1 MEKTN
6 NIPVIVWLRVTDY
19 MQTWLQREL
28 GGDTMVGEQRVVSLQ
43 HLQGFK
49 DTLKMETAKDTKLC
63 QPVVNSM
70 SAMLRN
76 CINTGLEIDPDTIL
90 KEYGITRQAM
100 EMFVPVEAPKLCM
113 TKDGVL
119 RPWGLDVAM
128 GRDQSAAVQRLIRRE
143 FWQAVENFNK
153 QYSKQHRSKSYPAA
167 EMIEAFCAETNTPD
181 TYVDAMRR
189 EWQRRVKRDHV
200 KTQTAQSNKKQTK
213 SVPITKLI

>member
-19 MQTWLQREL
+19 MHTWLQREL
-28 GGDTMVGEQRVVSLQ
+28 GGDTMVGEQRVICLQ

-49 DTLKMETAKDTKLC
+49 DTLKMETIKDTKAC
-63 QPVVNSM
+63 QPVMNSM
-70 SAMLRN
+70 SAMLHN

-119 RPWGLDVAM
+119 RPWALDVAM
-128 GRDQSAAVQRLIRRE
+128 GREQAAAVQRLIRRE
-143 FWQAVENFNK
+143 FWQYVENYDK
-153 QYSKQHRSKSYPAA
+153 QYARRHRSKNYPAA
-167 EMIEAFCAETNTPD
+167 EMIEAFCTETNTPD

-189 EWQRRVKRDHV
+189 EWQRRVKRNQV
-200 KTQTAQSNKKQTK
+200 KAQVAHNDRKSAK
-213 SVPITKLI
+213 SVPITQLI